1 MTTTP
6 RTTAATDPARPG
18 ARERNPRGQGGRLRD
33 DILSAATDLLD
44 ESGTEESVTLRAV
57 ARRAG
62 ISAPAI
68 YGHFADRQ
76 TILLAVVQGAFAEL
90 HERLRAAARAED
102 EGNEDD
108 PVARLHRVC
117 AAYLDFAATRPQR
130 YRAMFGGLWN
140 TQRALAEENVTAGDL
155 TDLGQDALEVLAT
168 ALQDC
173 VAAGCSGSDDPR
185 GDAVAL
191 WLGLHGLAH
200 QRVVTAAFPW
210 PADIVDRL
218 VVPLAHLVPA
228 ADGGR

>member
-6 RTTAATDPARPG
+6 RTTGRTSPAPHLAPSPG
-18 ARERNPRGQGGRLRD
+18 ARERNPRGQGGRLRA
-33 DILSAATDLLD
+33 DILTAATDLLD

-76 TILLAVVQGAFAEL
+76 AILLAVVQGAFAEL
-90 HERLRAAARAED
+90 HDRLRAAAGTTTA
-102 EGNEDD
+102 GTGEDD

-130 YRAMFGGLWN
+130 YRVMFGGLWN
-140 TQRALAEENVTAGDL
+140 TQRALEENITTTDL
-155 TDLGQDALEVLAT
+155 TELGQEALDVLVT
-168 ALQDC
+168 SLQDC
-173 VAAGCSGSDDPR
+173 VDAARSTSSDPR
-185 GDAVAL
+185 ADAIAL

-210 PADIVDRL
+210 PADITARL
-218 VVPLAHLVPA
+218 VVPLAHLT
-228 ADGGR
+228 R